1 MLEYLF
7 VCSKRN
13 TFMGTETSKNPLL
26 FLYYQGS
33 LFPFFWEN
41 AGELRFIALEREK
54 WSPYNSHLTYGDQ
67 IWERGSKD
75 EKLAYETN

>member
-33 LFPFFWEN
+33 LFPFFLGKRRR
-41 AGELRFIALEREK
+41 AALHCIREK
-54 WSPYNSHLTYGDQ
+54 SSPLTTPISHTGTKY
-67 IWERGSKD
+67 ER
-75 EKLAYETN
+75 

>member
-33 LFPFFWEN
+33 LFPFFLGN
-41 AGELRFIALEREK
+41 TGELRFIALEREK
-54 WSPYNSHLTYGDQ
+54 
-67 IWERGSKD
+67 
-75 EKLAYETN
+75 